1 MTAAIVGAILPRW
14 FGIKVNMAIDPEELE
29 PKKQKPKPRD
39 LEGLG
44 VAELQD
50 YIAELEAE
58 IARARAAIAAKQD
71 HRSGAEAFFKKR

>member
-1 MTAAIVGAILPRW
+1 
-14 FGIKVNMAIDPEELE
+14 MALDPEELE

-44 VAELQD
+44 VAELEN

-58 IARARAAIAAKQD
+58 IARARAAIAKKQD

>member
-1 MTAAIVGAILPRW
+1 
-14 FGIKVNMAIDPEELE
+14 MALETDDLE
-29 PKKQKPKPRD
+29 PKKRKPKPRD

-44 VAELQD
+44 VAELEQ

-58 IARARAAIAAKQD
+58 IARAKAAIASKQD